1 MLLADSSHSI
11 PIMAGMASSL
21 ASKIEVVVFDVG
33 GVLVEMKG
41 VPTMLG
47 WLGNRVNAD
56 EMWKLWLS
64 SPVVREFER
73 GRATPEE
80 FAEQIIQELSLPV
93 GKEEFLAAFKSWLT
107 GLYPGALEVVRSV
120 PARFTRATLCNTSVL
135 HWPRLMEEFE
145 LGPAFQHHFASHLTG
160 RIKPDAAAFQLVLDT
175 LHCKPSTVF
184 FLDDNTIN
192 VDSARQ
198 MGMHAQRVNG
208 PVEARHALIEAGI
221 LSTERA

>member
-1 MLLADSSHSI
+1 
-11 PIMAGMASSL
+11 MAGMASSL

-41 VPTMLG
+41 VPTMLT
-47 WLGNRVNAD
+47 WLGNRMNAD

-73 GRATPEE
+73 GRATPDE
-80 FAEQIIQELSLPV
+80 FADQLIQELSLPV
-93 GKEEFLAAFKSWLT
+93 GKEEFLATFSSWLT
-107 GLYPGALEVVRSV
+107 GLYPGALEVVRAV
-120 PARFTRATLCNTSVL
+120 PAKLTRVTLCNTSVL
-135 HWPRLMEEFE
+135 HWPRLMDEFE
-145 LGPAFQHHFASHLTG
+145 LGPAFHHHFASHLTG

-175 LHCKPSTVF
+175 LGCRPSAVF

-198 MGMHAQRVNG
+198 MGMHARRVNG
-208 PVEARHALIEAGI
+208 PVEAQQALVEAGI
-221 LSTERA
+221 INL